1 MQNKL
6 AAEKVHKTTVIKTDL
21 RRAHTAAGLTSK
33 RRKRAFGQDDVA
45 LQDQPPDSSSAAS
58 SLLVADEDVDVRDL
72 MAELIRDANEDGDGD
87 NSDNSNVGPTQAVPP
102 THRRS
107 RTGTQRRISLAL
119 LFLFTDLSTTTSLEF
134 YWKGGLKNM
143 QRETAAYDMIHD
155 EVTIA
160 SINPERGSNVED
172 SGVFSQ

>member
-1 MQNKL
+1 
-6 AAEKVHKTTVIKTDL
+6 
-21 RRAHTAAGLTSK
+21 
-33 RRKRAFGQDDVA
+33 
-45 LQDQPPDSSSAAS
+45 
-58 SLLVADEDVDVRDL
+58 

-87 NSDNSNVGPTQAVPP
+87 NSDNGNVGPTQAVPP

-107 RTGTQRRISLAL
+107 RTATQRRISLAL
-119 LFLFTDLSTTTSLEF
+119 LFSFTDLSTTTSLEF

-172 SGVFSQ
+172 SGVFLQ